1 MDRTPTE
8 GPTMSDGA
16 PLMIGSTACFG
27 RQHEEIYKM
36 DTKPSLDAEGL
47 ARTRYPRG
55 ADCIQ
60 VSAGRWIT
68 LDVATQEWRW
78 MFYREKYNNL
88 CQVSL

>member
-1 MDRTPTE
+1 
-8 GPTMSDGA
+8 MSDGA

-88 CQVSL
+88 CQVSLWP

>member
-1 MDRTPTE
+1 
-8 GPTMSDGA
+8 MSDGA

-68 LDVATQEWRW
+68 LDVATHIMWYPRFQLCLFSWR
-78 MFYREKYNNL
+78 E
-88 CQVSL
+88 